1 MKKKKILSIIL
12 IILIILICVSS
23 FIGIQYSKNN
33 SKTDVDGNNENNS
46 EELKNIEGKYSDIKI
61 TDAKTALSSLES
73 VKDDINIKNINT
85 DIKEFNSSTSNNI
98 VNTYS
103 FKQYY
108 NGLEVYGNTITIYT
122 DKEGNALGIINKY
135 VPIEKEIQTISK
147 TNDEDIKKIANKKM
161 QELEYENFEINNN
174 SLILFPI
181 DKENYKLAHKLEI
194 QTDLI
199 PIEIII
205 DDESKEILVE
215 NSKIYNVK
223 ITNEI
228 LTQED
233 INEYKI
239 ADSEKYELVDQE
251 RNIKVEY
258 DKNEANYIP
267 FTWNSLEEANNI
279 NASIGI
285 KSLKTLQYV
294 YDYFYNEL
302 GVKYITGE
310 KETSLI
316 HLVTGAKNQKNKQI
330 KNNAFFIPLPEEKEN
345 YIILGENN
353 LYNEDVEVMAHEY
366 THGIFAYTTL
376 VLSGGEYKTKAIN
389 EAYADI
395 LGMCAEAYSKQSQRI
410 DGIIDSVDRDIKN
423 SKIEYKNLPKTKEEY
438 EENKRKDNN
447 KEEHYYSQ
455 ILSRA
460 AYLMSESMTL
470 DEFKNL
476 WYNSMFLLPKGKCNY
491 YDCEYAVL
499 KTAEIMN
506 FTQEK
511 QKEIRRAF
519 EKVGIVD
526 YDLITKDIKDY
537 ADKTWNNKNEK
548 SEQQEDDN
556 TPKVTVKLL
565 NVKKYSEGVAWA
577 QGENN
582 QIYLLDETGNII
594 YETTSS
600 SLYAIN
606 DFKDGYAVIIDDNG
620 RRIINKKGQT
630 IIEAKDYDDISYTSG
645 GTALIRIEEDTYQK
659 HTIKYGVMNLNTK
672 QYTFEPQE
680 AGITDLGEGMYRI
693 YPNANE
699 VMLLN
704 GITGKS
710 ISKKIN
716 EVFTFERIL
725 EFHNGYG
732 GAYNIGDDRV
742 DFWDKELNEKSINIK
757 GKVHSS
763 VPIYSEKLFF
773 TGSAFYNLDGD
784 MVIDLSDEEET
795 MSGKG
800 TFKNGHAMLQ
810 FYNGSQKFFT
820 VIDKSGRFLF
830 EPKQYITSAN
840 VVDTDSF
847 ALYDKQEEL
856 YGDGYILC
864 RENSRWKVLDVNGRT
879 ILQLDWNE
887 EPVDAIGENGTIAI
901 KKGGEYYYKTIDG
914 KKILASKKQ

>member
-12 IILIILICVSS
+12 IILIVLICVSS
-23 FIGIQYSKNN
+23 FIVIQYSKNN
-33 SKTDVDGNNENNS
+33 SKTDVDVNNENHS

-61 TDAKTALSSLES
+61 TDTKTALSSLEN

-85 DIKEFNSSTSNNI
+85 DIKEFNSNTSNNI

-108 NGLEVYGNTITIYT
+108 NELEVYGNTITIYT

-135 VPIEKEIQTISK
+135 VPIEKEIQTTSK
-147 TNDEDIKKIANKKM
+147 TNDEDIKEIVNKKM
-161 QELEYENFEINNN
+161 QELEYKNFEINSN

-199 PIEIII
+199 QIEIII

-345 YIILGENN
+345 YIILGEDN

-366 THGIFAYTTL
+366 THGIFDYTVLTL
-376 VLSGGEYKTKAIN
+376 GDEEYNTKAIN
-389 EAYADI
+389 ESYADI

-410 DGIIDSVDRDIKN
+410 DGIINSVDRDIKN

-537 ADKTWNNKNEK
+537 ADKTWNNKNEETTK
-548 SEQQEDDN
+548 NDTKNNILLGKWSGKDSINRDSTWEFQNDKVIFSQYYDYVEETFYWEGTYSIVDDN
-556 TPKVTVKLL
+556 TVIIKVEGWDYEKTF
-565 NVKKYSEGVAWA
+565 NYEITDDKYLTL
-577 QGENN
+577 
-582 QIYLLDETGNII
+582 INITEEQP
-594 YETTSS
+594 YVGFP
-600 SLYAIN
+600 
-606 DFKDGYAVIIDDNG
+606 DFK
-620 RRIINKKGQT
+620 
-630 IIEAKDYDDISYTSG
+630 
-645 GTALIRIEEDTYQK
+645 
-659 HTIKYGVMNLNTK
+659 NL
-672 QYTFEPQE
+672 
-680 AGITDLGEGMYRI
+680 
-693 YPNANE
+693 
-699 VMLLN
+699 
-704 GITGKS
+704 
-710 ISKKIN
+710 
-716 EVFTFERIL
+716 
-725 EFHNGYG
+725 
-732 GAYNIGDDRV
+732 
-742 DFWDKELNEKSINIK
+742 EKCN
-757 GKVHSS
+757 
-763 VPIYSEKLFF
+763 
-773 TGSAFYNLDGD
+773 
-784 MVIDLSDEEET
+784 
-795 MSGKG
+795 
-800 TFKNGHAMLQ
+800 
-810 FYNGSQKFFT
+810 
-820 VIDKSGRFLF
+820 
-830 EPKQYITSAN
+830 
-840 VVDTDSF
+840 
-847 ALYDKQEEL
+847 
-856 YGDGYILC
+856 
-864 RENSRWKVLDVNGRT
+864 
-879 ILQLDWNE
+879 
-887 EPVDAIGENGTIAI
+887 
-901 KKGGEYYYKTIDG
+901 
-914 KKILASKKQ
+914 